1 MCSLGHREEAYAQP
15 SQRVTRRR
23 AETGSSAGPARLPRP
38 RRATGKQLMER
49 RKGKHAELRD
59 QLTKEKNTTPFDAEQ
74 LGFDNLEP
82 LPRDMQQLP
91 DHLIAERIERDRTE
105 PRYYWQERD

>member
-1 MCSLGHREEAYAQP
+1 MCSLGHHEEAYAQP

-23 AETGSSAGPARLPRP
+23 AETGSSAGPARPPRP

-74 LGFDNLEP
+74 LDLIPIRPDE
-82 LPRDMQQLP
+82 QQLP
-91 DHLIAERIERDRTE
+91 DHIIEARHERESSQ
-105 PRYYWQERD
+105 PWYARY